1 MLQFCHNSQQQLELI
16 NVTMKN
22 ILVQPDQHT
31 IQIYQNQ
38 LQIEAHASEIIME
51 KMKEIN
57 QKIKRSPIKK
67 RKYSKRTSV
76 PQNVVCNYRKNYF
89 Y

>member
-1 MLQFCHNSQQQLELI
+1 
-16 NVTMKN
+16 MKN
-22 ILVQPDQHT
+22 IPVQPDQHT

-57 QKIKRSPIKK
+57 QEIQRSPVTKG
-67 RKYSKRTSV
+67 KYSKRRRS
-76 PQNVVCNYRKNYF
+76 NVAVIIVRVIF
-89 Y
+89 ISS

>member
-57 QKIKRSPIKK
+57 QKIKRSPVKK
-67 RKYSKRTSV
+67 RKYSKRTLF
-76 PQNVVCNYRKNYF
+76 RKM
-89 Y
+89 

>member
-1 MLQFCHNSQQQLELI
+1 
-16 NVTMKN
+16 MKN
-22 ILVQPDQHT
+22 IPVQPDQHT

-57 QKIKRSPIKK
+57 QKIQRSPVTKG
-67 RKYSKRTSV
+67 T
-76 PQNVVCNYRKNYF
+76 
-89 Y
+89 

>member
-67 RKYSKRTSV
+67 RKYSKRTLF
-76 PQNVVCNYRKNYF
+76 RKM
-89 Y
+89 

>member
-22 ILVQPDQHT
+22 IPVQPDQHT

-51 KMKEIN
+51 KMKKIN
-57 QKIKRSPIKK
+57 QKIQRSPVTKG
-67 RKYSKRTSV
+67 KYSKRRCE
-76 PQNVVCNYRKNYF
+76 QM
-89 Y
+89 